1 MVFTSRRKTRTSRSG
16 GNLKVKVKILCRLPE
31 VFPWLQPKVGEIYEA
46 TYRPAIKHSTYKLFY
61 APVCVID
68 VQGKKICLKPEEYTI
83 CEE

>member
-1 MVFTSRRKTRTSRSG
+1 M
-16 GNLKVKVKILCRLPE
+16 
-31 VFPWLQPKVGEIYEA
+31 FPWLQPKVGEIYEA